1 MTMTAQ
7 LTGILQVAITVKDIA
22 RAIAFYRNVLGLP
35 PLMNA
40 PNTAFFDCGGVR
52 LYLACGEGA
61 DHQGASSYLYFRTTD
76 LPALREALHGKGVTI
91 HQEPQMLA
99 RMPDHDLWLMWI
111 RDSETNLLGLMEER
125 KR

>member
-1 MTMTAQ
+1 MKR
-7 LTGILQVAITVKDIA
+7 TGQS
-22 RAIAFYRNVLGLP
+22 
-35 PLMNA
+35 
-40 PNTAFFDCGGVR
+40 
-52 LYLACGEGA
+52 AC
-61 DHQGASSYLYFRTTD
+61 SSYLYFRTTD
-76 LPALREALHGKGVTI
+76 LPALREALYGKGVTF